1 MAAQAQTM
9 PQKSGLGGRIF
20 LWLSGILSFSLLGY
34 FFLQIAIQIVVPPPA
49 SRLILIQDIP
59 LPDGLFPNARNPL
72 APGIEEMF
80 DGFDF
85 QTYDAATHRLFIAHT
100 GPGPDLLAQAK
111 IKFDPKNDGNVIV
124 FDTQL
129 NKVIARLPLTQ
140 VAGVIDAPDLHKIY
154 AAGVDANDPNGVD
167 SVFAIDTNTLQFHV
181 IHLTANESPD
191 ALTYD
196 SVNHRIFVS
205 DPASP
210 PDITGPQNPDRHLM
224 DVAVINALT
233 DQVIKR
239 VNFGL
244 LPLLSGEQATTNPAN
259 IPAYGHDVGHSDYD
273 PGLGHVYITTQI
285 NPNADDPNPYILPPP
300 HTGEFLSINAT
311 TLQIDQRIVLPAY
324 CSTPHGMAVDPV
336 QHVAFVACTD
346 FSAPG
351 DNPNY
356 PQGLYTN
363 LIRVDLHTMT
373 VMHDDPNL
381 LRLAVAPDL
390 VRLDASAHL
399 LFVACGGGI
408 VIFDETPGHFHRLGV
423 YIVGKQTHSIAI
435 NEQTQEMYFPMFAG
449 GVPFLRIERYN
460 PNGR

>member
-1 MAAQAQTM
+1 M
-9 PQKSGLGGRIF
+9 
-20 LWLSGILSFSLLGY
+20 
-34 FFLQIAIQIVVPPPA
+34 
-49 SRLILIQDIP
+49 
-59 LPDGLFPNARNPL
+59 LFRSPNARNPL
-72 APGIEEMF
+72 APGIEEEF

-196 SVNHRIFVS
+196 SVDHRIFVS
-205 DPASP
+205 DPAAP

-239 VNFGL
+239 INFGL
-244 LPLLSGEQATTNPAN
+244 LPLLSGEQAATNPAN

-273 PGLGHVYITTQI
+273 PGLGHVYVTTQI

-346 FSAPG
+346 FSAPNSDPG
-351 DNPNY
+351 Y

-399 LFVACGGGI
+399 LFVACQGGI
-408 VIFDETPGHFHRLGV
+408 TIFDETPGNFHRLGV
-423 YIVGKQTHSIAI
+423 YLVGKQTHSIAI
-435 NEQTQEMYFPMFAG
+435 NEQTQEMYFPTFSG
-449 GVPFLRIERYN
+449 GVPVLRIERYN